1 MYILY
6 SFTKFSFSILKND
19 PKRNYQKKRII
30 VFYLKVFINTISNYN
45 KKKKYNSEI
54 VYCTPKKEI
63 YFKKK
68 EIIIEYKDSILA
80 DKYKLLVENKII
92 KNTTYIKNN
101 NFKQL
106 LFTPEKNITFNS
118 ILLKNI
124 IKSNLIKLYK
134 IKLKSNDNY
143 FSDLKLKT
151 SRIKLTEL
159 HLNLTKELSLQ
170 KNNQKVYTTYVHGD
184 FWRGNIIKSLGEF
197 EVIDWD
203 DLAIKSFSYD
213 VFYFYF
219 QENNCDLLFFRDNY
233 ESLRIIIY
241 PILVEITND
250 IGVDFKEADYQFY
263 WTIFIVERIIKMYE
277 K

>member
-6 SFTKFSFSILKND
+6 SFTKFSLSILKND

-80 DKYKLLVENKII
+80 DKYKLLVENRII
-92 KNTTYIKNN
+92 KNTTHINNN

-106 LFTPEKNITFNS
+106 LFTPEKNIIFNS
-118 ILLKNI
+118 TLLKNI
-124 IKSNLIKLYK
+124 IKANLIKLYK

-143 FSDLKLKT
+143 FSDLRLKI
-151 SRIKLTEL
+151 SRIKLIEL
-159 HLNLTKELSLQ
+159 HSVFIRDLSLN
-170 KNNQKVYTTYVHGD
+170 KFSQKVNITYVHGD
-184 FWRGNIIKSLGEF
+184 FWSGNIIKSSAEI

-203 DLAIKSFSYD
+203 DLGIKSFSYD

-219 QENNCDLLFFRDNY
+219 QENNCDLLSFSDNY
-233 ESLRIIIY
+233 ESLKNTIT
-241 PILVEITND
+241 PILTEISDEINV
-250 IGVDFKEADYQFY
+250 GFKDTDYQFY
-263 WTIFIVERIIKMYE
+263 WTVFIVERIIKMYE

>member
-6 SFTKFSFSILKND
+6 SFTKFSLSILKND

-80 DKYKLLVENKII
+80 DKYKLLVENNII

-106 LFTPEKNITFNS
+106 LFTPEKNITFNF

-134 IKLKSNDNY
+134 IKLNSNDNY
-143 FSDLKLKT
+143 FSDLKLKV

-159 HLNLTKELSLQ
+159 HLNFIKELSLKRNCQ
-170 KNNQKVYTTYVHGD
+170 QVNIAYVHGD
-184 FWRGNIIKSLGEF
+184 FWRGNIIKSLGKF

-203 DLAIKSFSYD
+203 DLSIKSFSYD

-219 QENNCDLLFFRDNY
+219 QENNCDLLFFKDNY
-233 ESLRIIIY
+233 KPLLNEIY
-241 PILVEITND
+241 PILTEIAND
-250 IGVDFKEADYQFY
+250 IGVDFKETDYELY
-263 WTIFIVERIIKMYE
+263 WTIFILERIIKMYE